1 MSMETLAM
9 STTTVGIRE
18 LKARLSYYLQQ
29 VKAGATLV
37 ITEHNRPIG
46 KIVPANLAIDDRL
59 QALVDAGLVA
69 WSGAPLSE
77 MAPVAETQGAR
88 TISDLLVEDRE

>member
-1 MSMETLAM
+1 MS
-9 STTTVGIRE
+9 STTVGIRE

-46 KIVPANLAIDDRL
+46 KIVPANLALDERL
-59 QALVDAGLVA
+59 LALLDSGLLA
-69 WSGAPLSE
+69 WSGTSLS
-77 MAPVAETQGAR
+77 AIDPVAKTRGPHTVA
-88 TISDLLVEDRE
+88 DLLVEDRE